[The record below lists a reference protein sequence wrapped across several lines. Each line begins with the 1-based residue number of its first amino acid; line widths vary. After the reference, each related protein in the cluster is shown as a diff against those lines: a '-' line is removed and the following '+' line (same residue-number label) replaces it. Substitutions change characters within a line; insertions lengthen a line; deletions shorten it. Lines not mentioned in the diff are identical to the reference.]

1 MCCLILRMEH
11 KKEREP
17 VFTYSINWALAL
29 PESTNKQKQFT
40 PCAGANTCLDCLDGF
55 EFKFARFK

>member
-17 VFTYSINWALAL
+17 VFTYSITWALAL
-29 PESTNKQKQFT
+29 PESPQQVK
-40 PCAGANTCLDCLDGF
+40 AAHARDGCEACF
-55 EFKFARFK
+55 NCY